1 MADRGRFRVTS
12 TFGFSPD
19 PEDTAVVTL
28 GTTRDGLTQLRR
40 HWVAPEPAA
49 SVLVV
54 HGIAEHCGRYEHVA
68 RQFVDAGITVV
79 SFDQRGFGDSG
90 GRRAHVDSFDRFH
103 DDVEDH
109 LSEVRSLGSPTF
121 LLGHSLGGLV
131 VGSYALTDRPQ
142 ADGVMLSSPA
152 FAVDG
157 PQWLASPVTA
167 VGRRFDRV
175 RVRAP
180 LDLADL
186 SSDPRVGVDYDADPL
201 VDTRTTLGLVSE
213 MLDTIKSVNNHI
225 AQWDHE
231 TIVIHGLDD
240 HIVPPEAS
248 EAIGELDGVTRLT
261 YPNGRHEL
269 LNEPFG
275 PEIVAELIAWLQE
288 RI

>member
-1 MADRGRFRVTS
+1 MTS
-12 TFGFSPD
+12 TFGFAPD
-19 PEDTAVVTL
+19 LEDTAVVTL

-40 HWVAPEPAA
+40 HWVAPEPVRRCCSCTASRSTAA
-49 SVLVV
+49 ATNTSRGSLSMPASPLCRSTSAGSV
-54 HGIAEHCGRYEHVA
+54 IP
-68 RQFVDAGITVV
+68 AGAALTSIRST
-79 SFDQRGFGDSG
+79 S
-90 GRRAHVDSFDRFH
+90 FH

-213 MLDTIKSVNNHI
+213 MLDTIKSVNDHI